1 MSNQE
6 AQNFRVNGDV
16 SAPDES
22 HSEIVKL
29 NRRMDEQM
37 RYFEAILSSISDFAY
52 TFDQDGRF
60 VFVNQA
66 LLDLWGLKL
75 EEAVGKNFFDLQYP
89 DDLAER
95 LQRQIQQVYDTRQR
109 VTDETPYTSPTGV
122 IGYYEYIFSPFFGAG
137 GAVELVVGTTRN
149 ITERKEA
156 EEVIKQLSER
166 NREILESIT
175 DAFFAI
181 DDKWRFTY
189 VNKQAEQMLDREP
202 GDLLGKTIWEVY
214 PGLIGSDFEKVYRR
228 TASERIPLTHI
239 SFYPDHERWYEVNV
253 FPASSGITIY
263 FRNATERIL
272 TEEILRQSQSEAE
285 RQRRLYDTILSNAPD
300 LVYVFDLDHRFTY
313 ANEALLTMWGKTW
326 DEAIGKNCL
335 ELGYEAWHA
344 EMHDREIE
352 QVVATKQSIRGEVPF
367 NGTSGRRMYDYIFVP
382 IIGADGEVEAVAGTT
397 RDITE
402 RNEMEDAL
410 READRRKDEF
420 LATLA
425 HELRNPL
432 APIRSGLEVIRHMRD
447 DGAKF
452 DETLDII
459 ERQTNQIVHLVD
471 DLLDISR
478 ITQGKIKL
486 RRERIELKT
495 AIEMALETSQGLIEN
510 AENELIVTLP
520 YKPIYIDADL
530 TRAAQIF
537 LNILNNAAKYS
548 DAGGQI
554 SLTAKK
560 EDGEAVVSIRDSGL
574 GIEPEMLSKIFE
586 MFGQIETP
594 EKQAQGGL
602 GIGLSV
608 VKKLVEM
615 HGGSIQAFSEGRGT
629 GSEFVVRLPLAA
641 EQSETMPASPVS
653 ETDILQT
660 AQMEMPNDG
669 ESADFKSQKK
679 PRRILVVDDNQ
690 DAVEMMETLLGFEGY
705 TTRTAFEGETA
716 IEIAGDFQPEIC
728 LCDIGLPGMNGYEL
742 AARLRQLL
750 PQSLL
755 ISVSGWGQEED
766 RQRSIKAGFDYHLVK
781 PVQFEDLLKLI
792 EVQPERSEAE
802 L

>member
-1 MSNQE
+1 
-6 AQNFRVNGDV
+6 
-16 SAPDES
+16 
-22 HSEIVKL
+22 
-29 NRRMDEQM
+29 
-37 RYFEAILSSISDFAY
+37 
-52 TFDQDGRF
+52 
-60 VFVNQA
+60 
-66 LLDLWGLKL
+66 
-75 EEAVGKNFFDLQYP
+75 
-89 DDLAER
+89 
-95 LQRQIQQVYDTRQR
+95 
-109 VTDETPYTSPTGV
+109 
-122 IGYYEYIFSPFFGAG
+122 
-137 GAVELVVGTTRN
+137 
-149 ITERKEA
+149 
-156 EEVIKQLSER
+156 
-166 NREILESIT
+166 
-175 DAFFAI
+175 
-181 DDKWRFTY
+181 
-189 VNKQAEQMLDREP
+189 
-202 GDLLGKTIWEVY
+202 
-214 PGLIGSDFEKVYRR
+214 
-228 TASERIPLTHI
+228 
-239 SFYPDHERWYEVNV
+239 
-253 FPASSGITIY
+253 
-263 FRNATERIL
+263 
-272 TEEILRQSQSEAE
+272 
-285 RQRRLYDTILSNAPD
+285 
-300 LVYVFDLDHRFTY
+300 
-313 ANEALLTMWGKTW
+313 
-326 DEAIGKNCL
+326 IGKNCL
-335 ELGYEAWHA
+335 ELGYEPWHA

-352 QVVATKQSIRGEVPF
+352 QVVATKQPIRGDVPF

-432 APIRSGLEVIRHMRD
+432 APIRSGLEVIRQIRD
-447 DGAKF
+447 NKTKF
-452 DETLDII
+452 DNTLNII

-495 AIEMALETSQGLIEN
+495 AIEMALETSQELIEN
-510 AENELIVTLP
+510 AENELTVTLP

-530 TRAAQIF
+530 TRIAQIF

-560 EDGEAVVSIRDSGL
+560 EDGDAVISIKDSGL

-594 EKQAQGGL
+594 EEQARGGL

-629 GSEFVVRLPLAA
+629 GSEFIVRLPLAA
-641 EQSETMPASPVS
+641 EQSEAMPASPTS

-660 AQMEMPNDG
+660 AQMEMPDG
-669 ESADFKSQKK
+669 AEEHTDLKSQKK
-679 PRRILVVDDNQ
+679 PLRRILVVDDNQ
-690 DAVEMMETLLGFEGY
+690 DALEMMETLLGFEGY
-705 TTRTAFEGETA
+705 TTRTAFDGETA
-716 IEIAGDFQPEIC
+716 IETAEDFQPEIC
-728 LCDIGLPGMNGYEL
+728 LCDIGLPGMNGYQL
-742 AARLRQLL
+742 AARLRELL

-766 RQRSIKAGFDYHLVK
+766 RQRSLKAGFDYHLVK
-781 PVQFEDLLKLI
+781 PVQFEDLLQLI
-792 EVQPERSEAE
+792 ENQPAE
-802 L
+802 EPEL

>member
-1 MSNQE
+1 MGNQE
-6 AQNFRVNGDV
+6 AQNFPDNGAL
-16 SAPDES
+16 SAPEES
-22 HSEIVKL
+22 HQEIVKL
-29 NRRMDEQM
+29 NRQIDEQT
-37 RYFEAILSSISDFAY
+37 RYFDAILSSISDFAY
-52 TFDQDGRF
+52 TFDKDGRF

-66 LLDLWGLKL
+66 LLDLWGLRL
-75 EEAVGKNFFDLQYP
+75 EDALGKNFFDLQYP
-89 DDLAER
+89 DDLAAR
-95 LQRQIQQVYDTRQR
+95 LQRQIQEVYDTHRR
-109 VTDETPYTSPTGV
+109 VTDETPYTSPTGIV
-122 IGYYEYIFSPFFGAG
+122 GYYEYIFSPFFGENG
-137 GAVELVVGTTRN
+137 EVELVVGTTRN
-149 ITERKEA
+149 ITERKQS
-156 EEVIKQLSER
+156 EEKIKQLSAR
-166 NREILESIT
+166 NLEILESFT
-175 DAFFAI
+175 DGFFSI
-181 DDKWRFTY
+181 DEEWRFIY
-189 VNKQAEQMLDREP
+189 VNQQAEQILDREP
-202 GDLLGKTIWEVY
+202 GDLLGKVMWDVY
-214 PGLIGSDFEKVYRR
+214 PGLIGSEFEKVYRQ
-228 TASERIPLTHI
+228 TAAERIPSTLI
-239 SFYPDHERWYEVNV
+239 SFYPDHERWYEVNAY
-253 FPASSGITIY
+253 PATNGITIY
-263 FRNATERIL
+263 FRNATERIR
-272 TEEILRQSQSEAE
+272 TEETLRQSRSEAE
-285 RQRRLYDTILSNAPD
+285 RQRRLYDTILSNVPD
-300 LVYVFDLDHRFTY
+300 LVYVFDPDHRFTY

-335 ELGYEAWHA
+335 ELGYEPWHA

-352 QVVATKQSIRGEVPF
+352 QVIATKQLIRGEVPF
-367 NGTSGRRMYDYIFVP
+367 NSTFGRRMYDYIFFP

-432 APIRSGLEVIRHMRD
+432 APIRSGLEVIRHISD
-447 DGAKF
+447 DKTKF

-478 ITQGKIKL
+478 ITQGKINL

-495 AIEMALETSQGLIEN
+495 AIEMALETSQSLIDN
-510 AENELIVTLP
+510 AENELTVTLP

-530 TRAAQIF
+530 TRVAQIF

-548 DAGGQI
+548 DAGGRI

-560 EDGEAVVSIRDSGL
+560 EDGAAVVSIKDSGL

-594 EKQAQGGL
+594 EKQAHGGL

-615 HGGSIQAFSEGRGT
+615 HGGSIQAFSEGRGK
-629 GSEFVVRLPLAA
+629 GSEFVVCLPLAA
-641 EQSETMPASPVS
+641 EQSETMPASEPS

-660 AQMEMPNDG
+660 AQMEMPENTEHND
-669 ESADFKSQKK
+669 DFESQKK

-716 IEIAGDFQPEIC
+716 IKIAADFLPEIC

-742 AARLRQLL
+742 ATRLRELL

-792 EVQPERSEAE
+792 EIQRAE
-802 L
+802 